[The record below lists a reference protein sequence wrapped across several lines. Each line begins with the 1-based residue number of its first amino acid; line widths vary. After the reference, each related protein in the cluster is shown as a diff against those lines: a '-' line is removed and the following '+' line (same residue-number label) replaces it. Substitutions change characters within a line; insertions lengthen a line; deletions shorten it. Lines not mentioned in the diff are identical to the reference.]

1 MSLARPHVSQG
12 VRLTSHTSGKGI
24 TMTKITPEYLEIRHC
39 IYVDEDDVRS
49 FTDEVKFQE
58 KLAELSIY
66 LSDLSTGWTIY
77 GHYTDETGQFLAMT
91 MGDFETKEDAFVVMD
106 AILAPLAKAR
116 DELAEANRNFSLD
129 DPVKRRA
136 YLTAIMDVH
145 NDLDDFILQSSN
157 RERL

>member
-1 MSLARPHVSQG
+1 
-12 VRLTSHTSGKGI
+12 
-24 TMTKITPEYLEIRHC
+24 MTNKAFKYLEIC
-39 IYVDEDDVRS
+39 ACLEVDGELIS
-49 FTDEVKFQE
+49 FMDEKSFEIEQSRFEAAGVI
-58 KLAELSIY
+58 APVI
-66 LSDLSTGWTIY
+66 WTIY
-77 GHYTDETGQFLAMT
+77 GRYADEAGQVLALAI
-91 MGDFETKEDAFVVMD
+91 GDFSTKEDAFVVMD